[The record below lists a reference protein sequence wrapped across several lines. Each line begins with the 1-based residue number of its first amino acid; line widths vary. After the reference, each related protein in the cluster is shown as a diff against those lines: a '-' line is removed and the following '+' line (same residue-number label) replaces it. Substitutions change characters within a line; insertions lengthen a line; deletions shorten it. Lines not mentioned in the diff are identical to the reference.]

1 MGSCI
6 GSMVGSCVGSCAMTA
21 CCSACSCK
29 CLLPVSVANWL
40 YIGLVMIAAAAA
52 LVLRYTGVDL
62 NIGADIG
69 FNGVS
74 VCADT
79 NGTECGNA
87 FSFTICDDNNCKGY
101 WAVYRISF
109 ALMSFFFLMMIFT
122 SCTSKAAT
130 RIHRGYWF
138 LKSFVIVAL
147 LAAML
152 FAPNDMFAVYAWIA
166 RFIAPLFLIYQF
178 IICIDFAYSL
188 NAKLLEKDERMDNFF
203 GLNNEGQKYQCF
215 MLLVSLGLYGGC
227 FTAIGFMYA
236 LWNQDCPFNPTAI
249 TITLLFGIFNTL
261 VSIIKKFSEHGSIL
275 CSSFI
280 FAYSTWLC
288 LSSIS
293 AWPEPTCNL
302 FMSDNPDESS
312 ADHVGMLITS
322 VCVAGA
328 TVGYF
333 AFRMGSRSI
342 GGNAMS
348 GGPSKA
354 PAATEEGAIIQD
366 SSAGHDNVTVD
377 VKGDEKP
384 STPAEEVEPDTFM
397 TYHIKMV
404 LLSMYMA
411 MLLTDWGVP
420 ADSTNS
426 STVQYGKGYA
436 SAWLQMV
443 ANWVCCLLYFW
454 SLIAPKCCPDRD
466 FS

>member
-1 MGSCI
+1 MY
-6 GSMVGSCVGSCAMTA
+6 V
-21 CCSACSCK
+21 
-29 CLLPVSVANWL
+29 LF
-40 YIGLVMIAAAAA
+40 IAASAVAA
-52 LVLRYTGVDL
+52 VSMRYGGVDL
-62 NIGADIG
+62 NVG
-69 FNGVS
+69 FSVGMSGPS
-74 VCADT
+74 VCV
-79 NGTECGNA
+79 GNA
-87 FSFTICDDNNCKGY
+87 TTCDGSMFSLSICNSDNCKGY
-101 WAVYRISF
+101 WAVYRIAFTLSG
-109 ALMSFFFLMMIFT
+109 FFLLMT
-122 SCTSKAAT
+122 LATACTSSAST
-130 RIHRGYWF
+130 RLHRGFWF
-138 LKSFVIVAL
+138 AKAFLVVGIAVGTI
-147 LAAML
+147 
-152 FAPNDMFAVYAWIA
+152 FAPNDVFAYYAWIA